1 MPQKSLRFIIHVIG
15 WIAFLTIP
23 FLLAPGSRLS
33 LERADNPHTLLDLT
47 SYGMMI
53 IFFYLNFFFL
63 LDKYYFKKKIGL
75 YIFICILFSLLIV
88 FLPRIVLNN
97 QFKKHD
103 MHERHEVIEKHEEAQ
118 FRAAGDSLSIN
129 MQREEHHDYDEN
141 NGWLTRLGGHHF
153 FFDVRGNLFMFLLII
168 LLSLLMKMKNRW
180 QLAEQEKIS
189 SELSY
194 LKAQINPHFLFNTLN
209 SIYSLALE
217 KSDYTPTAVVKLSG
231 MMRYVITDASSDFVG
246 LDKEINYIRD
256 YVDLQK
262 IRLGDTAEVN
272 FQVVGEKAGKR
283 ISPLLFIS
291 FIENAFKYGVNP
303 DKQSVI
309 NIKFQVEQNSIVME
323 VSNKKVD
330 LFIQDEESSKVGVE
344 NTINRLKLIY
354 PNKYTLT
361 MDDGEKEY
369 KVQLRIELV

>member
-23 FLLAPGSRLS
+23 FLLAPGSRFS
-33 LERADNPHTLLDLT
+33 LERANNPNTMLDLI

-53 IFFYLNFFFL
+53 VFFYLNFFFL
-63 LDKYYFKKKIGL
+63 LDKYYFNKKFGIYFL
-75 YIFICILFSLLIV
+75 ICILFSIVIV
-88 FLPRIVLNN
+88 FLPRIVLNDE
-97 QFKKHD
+97 FKKHD
-103 MHERHEVIEKHEEAQ
+103 MHERHEEIEKHGIHE
-118 FRAAGDSLSIN
+118 FTSGNDSMAIAI
-129 MQREEHHDYDEN
+129 QTEEHHECDEN

-153 FFDVRGNLFMFLLII
+153 FFNVRGNLLLFVLII
-168 LLSLLMKMKNRW
+168 LLSLLIKMKNRW
-180 QLAEQEKIS
+180 QIAEQEKVN

-231 MMRYVITDASSDFVG
+231 MMRYVISDASSDFVG

-262 IRLGDTAEVN
+262 IRLGDTANVN
-272 FQVVGEKAGKR
+272 FQVIGEKIGKR

-303 DKQSVI
+303 DEQSEI
-309 NIKFQVEQNSIVME
+309 NIKFQVEENSIVMD

-330 LFIQDEESSKVGVE
+330 LHNQSEESSKVGVE
-344 NTINRLKLIY
+344 NTINRLNLIY
-354 PNKYTLT
+354 PNKYKLKIE
-361 MDDGEKEY
+361 DREKEY
-369 KVQLRIELV
+369 YVQLRIELV